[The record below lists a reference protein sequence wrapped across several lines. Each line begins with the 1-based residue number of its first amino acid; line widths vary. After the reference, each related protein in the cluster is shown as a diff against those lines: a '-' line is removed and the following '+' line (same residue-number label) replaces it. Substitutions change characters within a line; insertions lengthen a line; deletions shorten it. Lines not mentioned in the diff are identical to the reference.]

1 MPENVPALQ
10 VIETSA
16 CRIPLPQSWTFDSSA
31 SCQPPVLCT
40 LLGPDGSSITVRTS
54 RRMPALE
61 SFQGPGH
68 TFRDIG
74 QLARAGFIEFE
85 HVDAGTTWLYRHEQ
99 LHRGTTPFVVTLR
112 TPLDHASAHMAT
124 LASIVEQ
131 LELTESAV

>member
-1 MPENVPALQ
+1 
-10 VIETSA
+10 
-16 CRIPLPQSWTFDSSA
+16 LPQSWTFDASA
-31 SCQPPVLCT
+31 GHQPPALCT
-40 LLGPDGSSITVRTS
+40 LLGPDGSSITVRTT

-74 QLARAGFIEFE
+74 QLDRAGFIEFE

-99 LHRGTTPFVVTLR
+99 LHRGTTPFVVTLKA
-112 TPLDHASAHMAT
+112 PVELANAHIAT

-131 LELTESAV
+131 LELVESAF